1 MVNWLTREMLPKLFK
16 GCYELS
22 LGRDMLLYYGAGFG
36 FLMKNLVLGC
46 LETPN
51 TLLSQ
56 YNKLSYPKVPG
67 RRYNSKADNR
77 IIKGISSQTVLLLC

>member
-51 TLLSQ
+51 P
-56 YNKLSYPKVPG
+56 Y
-67 RRYNSKADNR
+67 
-77 IIKGISSQTVLLLC
+77 